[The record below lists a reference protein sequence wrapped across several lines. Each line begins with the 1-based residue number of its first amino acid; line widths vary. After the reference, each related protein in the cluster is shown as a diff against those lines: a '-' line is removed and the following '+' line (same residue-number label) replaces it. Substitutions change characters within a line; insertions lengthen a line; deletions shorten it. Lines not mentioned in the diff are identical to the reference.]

1 MLILKP
7 SLNTGI
13 LFTVYEESPDYIL
26 AERYYH
32 INLVTNAP
40 SYKWLWHFRLYM
52 WPFNSSGIVTKA
64 VMIVIGKLYH
74 TVYTITL
81 KNDPNYYPTLKA
93 LKGRVRRSEL
103 TFFLYI
109 FTTRM
114 VTEATKFVLYSQIE
128 FVIRHHVMP
137 VNVN

>member
-1 MLILKP
+1 
-7 SLNTGI
+7 
-13 LFTVYEESPDYIL
+13 
-26 AERYYH
+26 
-32 INLVTNAP
+32 
-40 SYKWLWHFRLYM
+40 M
-52 WPFNSSGIVTKA
+52 WPFNLSGIVTKA